1 MKIFDVIKMALRNLF
16 RSKVRT
22 VLTVLGI
29 IIGTTAIIIML
40 SLGIAINTAYREQMS
55 KMGSLNVIN
64 VYPNYDK
71 IDTRRGR
78 NDVWVEPTI
87 SQEELD
93 QIKQI
98 PNVAAVTP
106 FYQTSVKMEI
116 GKYLGYVTIVGIE
129 PDAMDDLEF
138 KAAEGRLLSPDDK
151 LHIVFGSNMKDQFY
165 NPKERRGRM
174 FIGFGSGGEKNFNF
188 LEDKIN
194 MTFDMS
200 YGERYPGS
208 QSGRK
213 PKLYKVE
220 GVGILEEGNWE
231 TAYQAYMNISE
242 LVKLDQEYKQQ
253 QANPDQKNRRK
264 KTEEVGYQQA
274 KVKVNEIKNVLEVQE
289 QIRAIGVNAWSMAES
304 LESANKTQAV
314 MQGVLGGIGAISLLV
329 AAIGIANTM
338 VMAIYER
345 TKEIGIMKVIGARVR
360 DIRRLFLY
368 EASMIGFIGGVIG
381 IAFSFGISYFLNTVG
396 VRFLGGMGMGM
407 GMPDTKLSIIPM
419 WLALLGM
426 IFSALIGLISG
437 FFPARKATKLSA
449 LSAIHTE

>member
-1 MKIFDVIKMALRNLF
+1 MA
-16 RSKVRT
+16 
-22 VLTVLGI
+22 
-29 IIGTTAIIIML
+29 A
-40 SLGIAINTAYREQMS
+40 
-55 KMGSLNVIN
+55 
-64 VYPNYDK
+64 
-71 IDTRRGR
+71 
-78 NDVWVEPTI
+78 
-87 SQEELD
+87 
-93 QIKQI
+93 
-98 PNVAAVTP
+98 
-106 FYQTSVKMEI
+106 
-116 GKYLGYVTIVGIE
+116 
-129 PDAMDDLEF
+129 LEY
-138 KAAEGRLLSPDDK
+138 KAAEGRLLNPDDK

-165 NPKERRGRM
+165 NPKSRGRGM
-174 FIGFGSGGEKNFNF
+174 FIGWSESGEDKDINF

-200 YGERYPGS
+200 YGERYPGM
-208 QSGRK
+208 QRKK
-213 PKLYKVE
+213 PKLYRVE

-253 QANPDQKNRRK
+253 QANPDQKVRRR
-264 KTEEVGYQQA
+264 KTEEIGYQQV

-289 QIRAIGVNAWSMAES
+289 QIRAIGLNAWSMAES

-338 VMAIYER
+338 IMAIYER

-381 IAFSFGISYFLNTVG
+381 IAFSFGVSYLLNTVG
-396 VRFLGGMGMGM
+396 IRFLGGMGMGQ
-407 GMPDTKLSIIPM
+407 DSKLSIIPI
-419 WLALLGM
+419 WLALSGM
-426 IFSALIGLISG
+426 VFSAFIGLISG